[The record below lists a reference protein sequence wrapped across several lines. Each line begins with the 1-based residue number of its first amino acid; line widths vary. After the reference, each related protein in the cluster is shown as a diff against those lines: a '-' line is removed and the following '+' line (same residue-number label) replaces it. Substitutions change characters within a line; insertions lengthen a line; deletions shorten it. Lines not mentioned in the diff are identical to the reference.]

1 MKLFWKNRTEEERNK
16 IGESISKSLTKR
28 IIKTEDASLCKCGC
42 NKEVTW
48 NFHNQRWN
56 EYIWGHNATG
66 QHFGKGMRINYPKNR
81 KSRGPHSPETID
93 KLIKRA
99 IARRDKTSF
108 DSKERWKLPAYRAIY
123 TSPEFGMKKREDM
136 LRLWQNPVYKAKMLN
151 KWKRTPNK
159 LEKKMDAFLKT
170 ITNEFKFVGDGQVWI
185 GGRCPDFINI
195 NKEKKQLIEVFGSYW
210 HEPDDEE
217 FRKSHFK
224 SCGFNTLVIWD
235 KEFNDPQFLREK
247 VIAFVS

>member
-1 MKLFWKNRTEEERNK
+1 M
-16 IGESISKSLTKR
+16 
-28 IIKTEDASLCKCGC
+28 
-42 NKEVTW
+42 
-48 NFHNQRWN
+48 
-56 EYIWGHNATG
+56 G
-66 QHFGKGMRINYPKNR
+66 QHTNLGQKNPNYPKNR
-81 KSRGPHSPETID
+81 RSRGSHSPETID
-93 KLIKRA
+93 KLVKRA

-108 DSKERWKLPAYRAIY
+108 EAKERWKLPDYRAKY
-123 TSPEFGMKKREDM
+123 TSPEHCQIMRESVT
-136 LRLWQNPVYKAKMLN
+136 RLWQNPVYKSKMLN

-195 NKEKKQLIEVFGSYW
+195 NREKKQLIEVFGSYW

-235 KEFNDPQFLREK
+235 KEFQDPQFLREK
-247 VIAFVS
+247 VSAFVS